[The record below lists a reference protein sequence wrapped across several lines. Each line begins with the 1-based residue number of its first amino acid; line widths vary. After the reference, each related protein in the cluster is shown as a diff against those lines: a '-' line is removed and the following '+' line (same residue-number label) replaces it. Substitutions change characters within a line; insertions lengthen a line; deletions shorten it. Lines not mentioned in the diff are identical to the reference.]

1 VSGRVGIGVDA
12 HRRVT
17 GRKLYLGGV
26 EIPSEFGLEAHS
38 DGDVIVHALIDALLG
53 AAALGDIGK
62 HFPPADESYRD
73 IRSTELLSRTM
84 VLLADA
90 GYRVNNVD
98 VTVMCQ
104 EPKLQPHVEEMR
116 TKLSS
121 ILRID
126 PGSVSVKGTTL
137 EGMGFTGRREG
148 IAATA
153 VVLIEE
159 SV

>member
-1 VSGRVGIGVDA
+1 MSGRVGIGVDA